1 MERWKDGF
9 CGWTDGWTGL
19 TGWNGPVGE
28 NEQMYLRAMGMY
40 VCAYEY
46 IYECVILGI
55 IQAKIKLTIF
65 CVKFQSLMRL
75 IHSQCCL

>member
-1 MERWKDGF
+1 MDGIDRME
-9 CGWTDGWTGL
+9 WT
-19 TGWNGPVGE
+19 VGE